1 MATTKEFRALVAAQ
15 KPFVGNSCKGVKQG
29 TTYVVYSYD
38 EPVLIHKDG
47 VWHQNSQYFSQTTV
61 RHVNACRPFGVV
73 PVMLSPL
80 LMRALLKEP
89 VYG

>member
-1 MATTKEFRALVAAQ
+1 MTTSKEFRALVTDQ
-15 KPFVGNSCKGVKQG
+15 KPFAGNSCKGVMQG

-38 EPVLIHKDG
+38 EPILIHKDG
-47 VWHQNSQYFSQTTV
+47 VWHQNSGRLSVTTA
-61 RHVNACRPFGVV
+61 RHISACKPFGVV